1 MNEPNSKS
9 WKIAERLQEEGV
21 VDTHFHVG
29 PELLPRRYD
38 VKDLADAARAWNAT
52 LVLKNHTYPT
62 TPLAA
67 YARRHEGV
75 RLLGATVLNRFV
87 GGMNPDAIT
96 SAQSGNRTEPQGDQE
111 EPPFVVWMPTVH
123 AQAHLDSLG
132 FSFDPRWS
140 GGCKT
145 CEESLEGA
153 EVSQEEAVAVF
164 DENGDPVP
172 ELPAVL
178 EAIATVKARLATGH
192 LSAAEVM
199 KLVPMALEAGIPAV
213 ILTHPHFPSIQLSDE
228 QLGNLVRDE
237 RVFIEHCFAIHT
249 IEEVPLARFVESI
262 EHTGMDQVIL
272 STDFGQVHSDPFPD
286 GTVRFA
292 KAMGEAWPE
301 RFDEDELV
309 RLFCEN
315 PRRALG
321 LPR

>member
-1 MNEPNSKS
+1 MNHPSSKS
-9 WKIAERLQEEGV
+9 LRVAERLQEEGV

-38 VKDLADAARAWNAT
+38 VKDLAQAARAWNAT

-62 TPLAA
+62 TPLAS

-75 RLLGATVLNRFV
+75 RLLGGTVLNRFV
-87 GGMNPDAIT
+87 GGMNPDAVL
-96 SAQSGNRTEPQGDQE
+96 SAQSGNRTDPQGDRE
-111 EPPFVVWMPTVH
+111 EPTFVVWMPTVH

-132 FSFDPRWS
+132 FAFDPRWG

-145 CEESLEGA
+145 CEESLDGA
-153 EVSQEEAVAVF
+153 QPRTETAVAVF

-178 EAIATVKARLATGH
+178 EAIASVKARLATGH
-192 LSAAEVM
+192 LSAAEVV

-213 ILTHPHFPSIQLSDE
+213 ILTHPHFPSIELSDD
-228 QLGNLVRDE
+228 QLCALVKDE

-249 IEEVPLARFVESI
+249 IEEVPLARFAESI
-262 EHTGMDQVIL
+262 EHTGTDQVIL

-292 KAMGEAWPE
+292 TAMGDAWPD
-301 RFDEDELV
+301 RFDEAELV
-309 RLFCEN
+309 RLFCDN

-321 LPR
+321 LEP